1 MLRVIVLSIIT
12 AIATFAGSSWAGEFD
27 AVNAAPVTAA
37 ATRVAGIGLD
47 ITGGAEGTLAI
58 VVLTV
63 LAVVLIRR
71 FGALE

>member
-1 MLRVIVLSIIT
+1 MLRLFVFSILS
-12 AIATFAGSSWAGEFD
+12 AIATLAVPARAAELD
-27 AVNAAPVTAA
+27 AVNAAPLSAA

-47 ITGGAEGTLAI
+47 VTGGAEGTLVI

>member
-1 MLRVIVLSIIT
+1 MLRSLVLTILC
-12 AIATFAGSSWAGEFD
+12 AIATLAAPAWASELD
-27 AVNAAPVTAA
+27 AVNAAPLSAA
-37 ATRVAGIGLD
+37 ATRVAGIGWD
-47 ITGGAEGTLAI
+47 VTGGAEGTLVI

>member
-1 MLRVIVLSIIT
+1 MLRVIVLSILT
-12 AIATFAGSSWAGEFD
+12 AIATFVAPLWAAELD
-27 AVNAAPVTAA
+27 AVNAAPATAV

-47 ITGGAEGTLAI
+47 VTGGAEGTLVI

>member
-1 MLRVIVLSIIT
+1 MLRLLVMTIFT
-12 AIATFAGSSWAGEFD
+12 AIATFAAPLRAAELD

-47 ITGGAEGTLAI
+47 VTGGAEGTLVI